1 MPFIGAIIGAGASL
15 IGSSMQ
21 ASAMDRAGQA
31 QRETDMARLEE
42 EKRVR
47 EQLRQDTEAQRA
59 IADQAFADY
68 QAGLIDYATAQ
79 ERAASAMESVQRTI
93 AGSQLSDVAKQTAMA
108 EFKPYAIRTGA
119 GRSFFD
125 AATGQAGYELAPELA
140 GLQQGMFGTATDF
153 LKLAGGDPEERARQ
167 IVAEQQALLAP
178 QRQAENIALRQ
189 QQLQRGRI
197 GLGVSPEALG
207 AGMMGGAIN
216 PEQYAQDLARAR
228 VDAELA
234 AGARTS
240 ALGEQERFAQL
251 SRQLLQS
258 GLSPE
263 EQARQAIASGVDIGR
278 LGSAAG
284 ATQAQLEASGMGDYY
299 RSLLAAQQQAGA
311 GMLAIPEAQK
321 VGDLEAYKRQQDYL
335 GKLQGS
341 NLPYQ
346 AMTTPSALVP
356 GSAYAGAAFG
366 RGLFDFGGDI
376 LKRSMNTLMQPSPA
390 VSYDY
395 RAPATSANI
404 FQRMAVEPG
413 FYGE

>member
-1 MPFIGAIIGAGASL
+1 MALQFLPALIGAGASL
-15 IGSSMQ
+15 LGGAMQ

-31 QRETDMARLEE
+31 QREADMARLEE

-59 IADQAFADY
+59 VADQAFADY

-108 EFKPYAIRTGA
+108 EFKPYAVRTGA

-140 GLQQGMFGTATDF
+140 GLQQGMFGAAGQF
-153 LKLAGGDPEERARQ
+153 LQRGAVDPQERARQ
-167 IVAEQQALLAP
+167 IVEEQQALLAP
-178 QRQAENIALRQ
+178 QRQAEDIALRQ

-234 AGARTS
+234 AGARES
-240 ALGEQERFAQL
+240 ALGEQER
-251 SRQLLQS
+251 LLGIS
-258 GLSPE
+258 SKLLGAGLSPE
-263 EQARQAIASGVDIGR
+263 EQARAAIASGVDIGR
-278 LGSAAG
+278 LGSVAG
-284 ATQAQLEASGMGDYY
+284 ATQAEIEASGMGDYY
-299 RSLLAAQQQAGA
+299 RSLLAAQEQAGA
-311 GMLAIPEAQK
+311 GMMALPEAQK
-321 VGDLEAYKRQQDYL
+321 VGDLEAYQRQQQYL
-335 GKLQGS
+335 SNLQGS
-341 NLPYQ
+341 NLPYTP
-346 AMTTPSALVP
+346 MTTPRATVP
-356 GSAYAGAAFG
+356 GSAYAGAALG
-366 RGLFDFGGDI
+366 RGLFDYGSDI
-376 LKRSMNTLMQPSPA
+376 FKRNIDTLMKPSYSGTGMTA
-390 VSYDY
+390 SNAD
-395 RAPATSANI
+395 
-404 FQRMAVEPG
+404 FLG
-413 FYGE
+413 KLF